1 MMGPVREVSCFTP
14 RAGRAPCLTNEEEY
28 PMRTAIG
35 ILTGC
40 AVLAAFAAS
49 GRPAGAAT
57 AAQIDQNVTAALK
70 RLYAESPTAKMLGE
84 KANGILVFPGILKGG
99 LIIGGQYG
107 QGALRKNG
115 KTVAYYS
122 TAAASYGLQAGGQK
136 FGYALFFMDD
146 NSLGYLEKSSGWE
159 IGTGPSV
166 VIVDKGVAKSMGT
179 TASREGVFA
188 FIFGQKGL
196 MAGIGI
202 QGSKITRITP
212 DAK

>member
-1 MMGPVREVSCFTP
+1 
-14 RAGRAPCLTNEEEY
+14 
-28 PMRTAIG
+28 MRTAIRT
-35 ILTGC
+35 LSCC
-40 AVLAAFAAS
+40 AVVVAVVSA
-49 GRPAGAAT
+49 GRPAAAAT
-57 AAQIDQNVTAALK
+57 AQEIDRNVSAALH

-84 KANGILVFPGILKGG
+84 KAKGILVFPGILKGG

-115 KTVAYYS
+115 RTAAYYS

-146 NSLGYLEKSSGWE
+146 NSLKYLEESSGWE

-166 VIVDKGVAKSMGT
+166 VVVDKGVAKSMGT

-202 QGSKITRITP
+202 QGSKISRITP

>member
-1 MMGPVREVSCFTP
+1 MK
-14 RAGRAPCLTNEEEY
+14 
-28 PMRTAIG
+28 TAIG
-35 ILTGC
+35 ILTC
-40 AVLAAFAAS
+40 CVLLGAFAAG

-57 AAQIDQNVTAALK
+57 AAEIDRNATAALQ
-70 RLYAESPTAKMLGE
+70 RLYANSPTAKMLGQ
-84 KANGILVFPGILKGG
+84 KAKGILVFPGIIKGG
-99 LIIGGQYG
+99 LIIGGQWG
-107 QGALRKNG
+107 EGALRKHG
-115 KTVAYYS
+115 RTAGYYKTV
-122 TAAASYGLQAGGQK
+122 AASYGLQAGGQK

-146 NSLGYLEKSSGWE
+146 DSLSYLDKSDGWE

-166 VIVDKGVAKSMGT
+166 VVVDKGVAKSIGT

-212 DAK
+212 K

>member
-1 MMGPVREVSCFTP
+1 MKTAMRILCCCVLFMAFA
-14 RAGRAPCLTNEEEY
+14 AGGSP
-28 PMRTAIG
+28 
-35 ILTGC
+35 
-40 AVLAAFAAS
+40 AFAAS
-49 GRPAGAAT
+49 AGK
-57 AAQIDQNVTAALK
+57 IDESVTAALQ

-84 KANGILVFPGILKGG
+84 KAKGILVFPGIIKGG

-107 QGALRKNG
+107 QGALRKKG
-115 KTVAYYS
+115 KTAAYYS

-146 NSLGYLEKSSGWE
+146 NSLKYLEESSGWE

-166 VIVDKGVAKSMGT
+166 VVVDKGVAKSMGT

-212 DAK
+212 DTK

>member
-1 MMGPVREVSCFTP
+1 M
-14 RAGRAPCLTNEEEY
+14 
-28 PMRTAIG
+28 
-35 ILTGC
+35 
-40 AVLAAFAAS
+40 
-49 GRPAGAAT
+49 
-57 AAQIDQNVTAALK
+57 
-70 RLYAESPTAKMLGE
+70 
-84 KANGILVFPGILKGG
+84 
-99 LIIGGQYG
+99 
-107 QGALRKNG
+107 
-115 KTVAYYS
+115 AYYRS
-122 TAAASYGLQAGGQK
+122 VAASYGLQAGGQK

-146 NSLGYLEKSSGWE
+146 DSLSYLEKSSGWE

-166 VIVDKGVAKSMGT
+166 VIVDKGAAKSMGT

>member
-1 MMGPVREVSCFTP
+1 
-14 RAGRAPCLTNEEEY
+14 
-28 PMRTAIG
+28 MRTAIRT
-35 ILTGC
+35 ITCCTLFV
-40 AVLAAFAAS
+40 AVAAG

-57 AAQIDQNVTAALK
+57 AEKIDQSVTAALK

-84 KANGILVFPGILKGG
+84 KAKGILVFPGIVKGG
-99 LIIGGQYG
+99 LIIGGQWG
-107 QGALRKNG
+107 QGALRRGG

-122 TAAASYGLQAGGQK
+122 SVAASYGLQAGGQK

-146 NSLGYLEKSSGWE
+146 DSLSYLEKSSGWE

-212 DAK
+212 DAR

>member
-1 MMGPVREVSCFTP
+1 V
-14 RAGRAPCLTNEEEY
+14 
-28 PMRTAIG
+28 
-35 ILTGC
+35 
-40 AVLAAFAAS
+40 AFAAG
-49 GRPAGAAT
+49 GRPASAASART
-57 AAQIDQNVTAALK
+57 IDQNASAALK
-70 RLYAESPTAKMLGE
+70 RLYASSPTAKMLSE
-84 KANGILVFPGILKGG
+84 KAKGILVFPGIIKGG
-99 LIIGGQYG
+99 FIIGGQWG
-107 QGALRKNG
+107 EGALRKQG
-115 KTVAYYS
+115 RTVAYYRS
-122 TAAASYGLQAGGQK
+122 VAASYGLQAGGQK

-146 NSLGYLEKSSGWE
+146 DSLAYLDKSDGWE

>member
-1 MMGPVREVSCFTP
+1 MPS
-14 RAGRAPCLTNEEEY
+14 A
-28 PMRTAIG
+28 RTFLGFHHYSDRLLAY
-35 ILTGC
+35 C
-40 AVLAAFAAS
+40 ALLAALAADGHS
-49 GRPAGAAT
+49 ASAAT
-57 AAQIDQNVTAALK
+57 AAKIDENVTAALK

-84 KANGILVFPGILKGG
+84 KAKGILVFPGILKGG
-99 LIIGGQYG
+99 LIIGAQWGE
-107 QGALRKNG
+107 GALRKGG
-115 KTVAYYS
+115 KSVAYYRS
-122 TAAASYGLQAGGQK
+122 VAASYGLQAGGQK

-146 NSLGYLEKSSGWE
+146 NSLNYLEKSSGWE

-166 VIVDKGVAKSMGT
+166 VVVDKGAAKSMGT

>member
-1 MMGPVREVSCFTP
+1 MNIAIRT
-14 RAGRAPCLTNEEEY
+14 LTC
-28 PMRTAIG
+28 
-35 ILTGC
+35 C
-40 AVLAAFAAS
+40 AFLAAVAAG

-57 AAQIDQNVTAALK
+57 AHEIDQSVNTALRK
-70 RLYAESPTAKMLGE
+70 LYANSPTAKMLGQ
-84 KANGILVFPGILKGG
+84 KAKGIMVFPGVIKGG
-99 LIIGGQYG
+99 FIVGAQYG
-107 QGALRKNG
+107 QGALRKG
-115 KTVAYYS
+115 GRTVGYYN
-122 TAAASYGLQAGGQK
+122 TVAASYGLQAGGQK

-146 NSLGYLEKSSGWE
+146 DSLKYVETSAGWE

-166 VIVDKGVAKSMGT
+166 VVVDKGVAKTMGT

>member
-1 MMGPVREVSCFTP
+1 
-14 RAGRAPCLTNEEEY
+14 
-28 PMRTAIG
+28 MRTAITT
-35 ILTGC
+35 LTCC
-40 AVLAAFAAS
+40 ALLAAFAA
-49 GRPAGAAT
+49 GGPPAFAAT
-57 AAQIDQNVTAALK
+57 AEKIDADVTAALQ
-70 RLYAESPTAKMLGE
+70 RLYADSPTAKMLGE
-84 KANGILVFPGILKGG
+84 KAKGILVFPGILKGG

-107 QGALRKNG
+107 QGALRKEG
-115 KTVAYYS
+115 KTVGYYK
-122 TAAASYGLQAGGQK
+122 TVAASYGLQAGGQK

-146 NSLGYLEKSSGWE
+146 DSLKYLDKSDGWE

-166 VIVDKGVAKSMGT
+166 VIVDKGAAKSLGT

-212 DAK
+212 DTK

>member
-1 MMGPVREVSCFTP
+1 
-14 RAGRAPCLTNEEEY
+14 
-28 PMRTAIG
+28 MRTAIRT
-35 ILTGC
+35 LTCC
-40 AVLAAFAAS
+40 ALLVVFGAH

-57 AAQIDQNVTAALK
+57 AAKIDANVTAALK
-70 RLYAESPTAKMLGE
+70 RLYAGSPTAKMLGE
-84 KANGILVFPGILKGG
+84 KAKGILVFPGIVKGG
-99 LIIGGQYG
+99 LIIGGQWG
-107 QGALRKNG
+107 QGALRKGG

-122 TAAASYGLQAGGQK
+122 SVAASYGLQAGGQK

-146 NSLGYLEKSSGWE
+146 NSLSYLEKSSGWE

-179 TASREGVFA
+179 TASRDGVFA